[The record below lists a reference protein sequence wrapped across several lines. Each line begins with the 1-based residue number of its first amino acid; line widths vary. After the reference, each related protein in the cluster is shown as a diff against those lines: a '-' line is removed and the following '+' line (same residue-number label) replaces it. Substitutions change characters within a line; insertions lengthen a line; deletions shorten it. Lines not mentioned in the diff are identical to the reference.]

1 MKKYYIDENGNK
13 FSYDYEPQFDASDG
27 MTEISAEEYWGNTGD
42 EISSDV
48 VVAEIS
54 EVLNES

>member
-1 MKKYYIDENGNK
+1 MKKYYVSADGNR
-13 FSYDYEPQFDASDG
+13 FYYDFEPSFKESDG